1 MKPGQSHHLPAL
13 TLSKAYN
20 LGWKIAQVVK
30 GYAQPGLLR
39 TYELERRK
47 VAQDLIAFDRYF
59 SRLFSGRPTK
69 DVLDEGGIDLAV
81 FKQAFEQG
89 NMFTSGIGELR
100 KFGPVSLFTHQYRCN
115 IRKFDDSCNGRQREK
130 LARSGANPRK

>member
-1 MKPGQSHHLPAL
+1 MKPSQFHHLSVL
-13 TLSKAYN
+13 TPGKAYN

-30 GYAQPGLLR
+30 GYAQPELLR

-47 VAQDLIAFDRYF
+47 VAQDLIAFDHYF

-81 FKQAFEQG
+81 FKRAFEQG

-100 KFGPVSLFTHQYRCN
+100 TFGPESLFTNQYRCH
-115 IRKFDDSCNGRQREK
+115 IRKFDDSCKGRQR
-130 LARSGANPRK
+130 